1 MLRSFSRKDSNASIS
16 PPLILPSSE
25 YLGVTSTEYSNIT
38 EAMNLVG
45 SEKRS
50 RVRYKEVDKLKIA
63 KYANE
68 HGSTKAI
75 NHFKHDFPKLSES
88 TIRPWLQT
96 YREKL
101 KNNISH
107 EKVVISRKR
116 GRPLSLPVELD
127 SKLQTFLLNLRR
139 AGGNV
144 NKHVVLGVL
153 MGLIRSDLVVFGSYI
168 DFCVTKS
175 WLQHLYRRMNF
186 TRRMVTTSRPVV
198 TKSIYDAV
206 KTKYL
211 HDIVSVCLEY
221 QIPDELIINID
232 QTPSRYVSTDRV
244 TMAQKGTKHVS
255 RKGSNDK
262 RAITVTYAETLAGD
276 ILPFQ
281 LIYKGKT
288 VRSLPKVEFPK
299 GFLLEMND
307 SHWSNETETLKLLDK
322 VVSPYLKKKK
332 VELKLPESQKSCII
346 WDAFGAHRTD
356 SVISKLEVSGIEAVG
371 VPKNLTHLLQPL
383 DLTIN
388 SATKKIEKRQFSEY
402 FNKCITNSLQRNP
415 KIDVTTIEVDL
426 RLSTLKPLHAATT
439 TKVYEYLKS
448 ENGKKI
454 ILAGWT
460 ASGITGALKEGR
472 EGKLS
477 SLNPFHR

>member
-1 MLRSFSRKDSNASIS
+1 
-16 PPLILPSSE
+16 
-25 YLGVTSTEYSNIT
+25 
-38 EAMNLVG
+38 
-45 SEKRS
+45 
-50 RVRYKEVDKLKIA
+50 
-63 KYANE
+63 
-68 HGSTKAI
+68 
-75 NHFKHDFPKLSES
+75 
-88 TIRPWLQT
+88 
-96 YREKL
+96 
-101 KNNISH
+101 
-107 EKVVISRKR
+107 
-116 GRPLSLPVELD
+116 
-127 SKLQTFLLNLRR
+127 
-139 AGGNV
+139 
-144 NKHVVLGVL
+144 

-198 TKSIYDAV
+198 TKSIYDEV

-232 QTPSRYVSTDRV
+232 QTPSKYVSTDRV

-276 ILPFQ
+276 LLPFE

-288 VRSLPKVEFPK
+288 VKAELAK
-299 GFLLEMND
+299 GFLFGMND

-356 SVISKLEVSGIEAVG
+356 SVISKLEASGIEAVG

-383 DLTIN
+383 TTN
-388 SATKKIEKRQFSEY
+388 SATTRRNDNSAKISPNASQILYSEIQRLMSRPLKWIFAYLHSNRSMRRLPQRYMNILSLKMVKRSFW
-402 FNKCITNSLQRNP
+402 
-415 KIDVTTIEVDL
+415 
-426 RLSTLKPLHAATT
+426 
-439 TKVYEYLKS
+439 
-448 ENGKKI
+448 
-454 ILAGWT
+454 LAGQFL
-460 ASGITGALKEGR
+460 ALPV
-472 EGKLS
+472 L
-477 SLNPFHR
+477 